1 MTRIKR
7 ISTDFSSE
15 ILYFISISFILILV
29 FILFSCNQSKQEN
42 ILNISEMSW
51 SEIENAASGTT
62 VNLMMWTGD
71 TYINKYIND
80 FVVLQL
86 KSLYNIDLKISTG
99 QGNQIVS
106 LVMNEKQAGKPNQ
119 MDMCWINGETF
130 YQLRQIDGLYG
141 PFTDQL
147 PNSKYIDFKNQF
159 INTDFQQPIN
169 GMECPWG
176 NVQLCVIYDSVKVPV
191 PPKNLNELQQWVK
204 INPGKF
210 TISTDFTGL
219 TVLKSWMIAMAGGA
233 DSLKGNLNE
242 VKYQKYSKQLWNY
255 INNTKQFWW
264 KEGKTFPNAVAPMHQ
279 MFANGELYFT
289 MSNNDGDVDN
299 KVLQGFFP
307 ESSRSYVYDG
317 GTIQN
322 SHYMGILKNAQNI
335 AGAMVVCNFLISK
348 ESQFEKMKTN
358 IWGDGTVL
366 DVKTLDDEWQQKFAT
381 LAKRE
386 YGPQRSQIQSKA
398 LPEIAA
404 EYMIRLNDD
413 FRKMVI
419 EK

>member
-1 MTRIKR
+1 M
-7 ISTDFSSE
+7 F
-15 ILYFISISFILILV
+15 LLLLLF
-29 FILFSCNQSKQEN
+29 FSCKNFPQEKLPKEISYMTWSN
-42 ILNISEMSW
+42 ILST
-51 SEIENAASGTT
+51 AKGTT

-71 TYINKYIND
+71 AFINKYMND
-80 FVVLQL
+80 FVVPQL
-86 KSLYNIDLKISTG
+86 KSKYNIDLKISAG

-106 LVMNEKQAGKPNQ
+106 LVMNEKQAGKQNQ

-147 PNSKYIDFKNQF
+147 PNSKHIDFKNQF

-176 NVQLCVIYDSVKVPV
+176 NVQLCVIYDSLKVPS
-191 PPKNLNELQQWVK
+191 PPKNLTELAQWVK
-204 INPGKF
+204 INPEKF
-210 TISTDFTGL
+210 TIGIDFTGL
-219 TVLKSWMIAMAGGA
+219 TVLKSWMISIAGGT
-233 DSLKGNLNE
+233 DSLKGNFNE
-242 VKYQKYSKQLWNY
+242 EKYQKYSKQLWSY
-255 INNTKQFWW
+255 INNTKQYWW

-322 SHYMGILKNAQNI
+322 SHYMGILKNAENV

-348 ESQFEKMKTN
+348 EAQFEKMKTN
-358 IWGDGTVL
+358 VWGDGTVL
-366 DVKTLDDEWQQKFAT
+366 DVTTLDGDWQQKFAT
-381 LAKRE
+381 LAARK

-413 FRKMVI
+413 FRKFVI